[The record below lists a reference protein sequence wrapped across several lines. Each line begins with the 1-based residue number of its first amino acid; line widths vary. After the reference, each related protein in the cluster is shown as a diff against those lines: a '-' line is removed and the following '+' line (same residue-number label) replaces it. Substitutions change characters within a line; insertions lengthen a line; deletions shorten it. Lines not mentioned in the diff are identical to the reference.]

1 VTLADAAA
9 DPESFL
15 ESLVDGA
22 TRALSAP
29 VAASV
34 LTVLRDR
41 SLADRV
47 ARRPGNIS
55 EIRLASNGETMTLTH
70 LAGPRFLAQT
80 QRVSGGVVISRRTL
94 TLGDWLSVFAGRVA
108 AVAGDAADEASAS
121 ARALQT
127 LGIESTGSDVRVA
140 EASLD
145 GDLRGLPA
153 RVESR
158 LPPEAVTAVRR
169 ITALLLETLPR
180 LAGNV
185 EAEMTASRTATSY
198 LPETLR
204 TYLAL
209 PAEWAHDHVFADGT
223 TPDDSLI
230 AQLAVLETAVR
241 RMHEAAVGHD
251 AEALLVNGRF
261 LTARFA
267 RSSLDLS

>member
-1 VTLADAAA
+1 VTLAEASA
-9 DPESFL
+9 DPHSFL
-15 ESLVDGA
+15 ASLVDGA
-22 TRALSAP
+22 TRALSEP

-41 SLADRV
+41 SLADRL
-47 ARRPGNIS
+47 ARRPGSIS

-70 LAGPRFLAQT
+70 LEGPRFLAQT

-94 TLGDWLSVFAGRVA
+94 TLGEWLSVFAGRIA
-108 AVAGDAADEASAS
+108 AAAGDAAGEASA
-121 ARALQT
+121 AAQALQT
-127 LGIESTGSDVRVA
+127 LGIESAGSDVRVA
-140 EASLD
+140 EATLD
-145 GDLRGLPA
+145 GDLRRLPA
-153 RVESR
+153 QVESR
-158 LPPEAVTAVRR
+158 IPPEAVTAVRR
-169 ITALLLETLPR
+169 IAALLLETLPR

-185 EAEMTASRTATSY
+185 EAEMTARRTATSY

-223 TPDDSLI
+223 TPDSALV

-241 RMHEAAVGHD
+241 KMYDAAVRDD
-251 AEALLVNGRF
+251 AEGLLINGRF
-261 LTARFA
+261 LSARFA